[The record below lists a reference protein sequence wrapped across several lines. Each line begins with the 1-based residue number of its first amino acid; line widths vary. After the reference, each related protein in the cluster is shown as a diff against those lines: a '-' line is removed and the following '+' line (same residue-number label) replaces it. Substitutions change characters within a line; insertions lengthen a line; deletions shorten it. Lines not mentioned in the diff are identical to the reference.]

1 MNFFRRSL
9 TSRFG
14 QSAAMLAAGLLLTI
28 GASQHAEAQ
37 EGKTVKSVD
46 VQYVGYQ
53 TVAKDRI
60 LSSTSTRVGDKLS
73 LAVVDEDVQ
82 NLYKSGDVENVK
94 VLAENVSGGVAL
106 IYVVQT
112 RAVYGGAQFAG
123 NTVVD
128 TNKLKRQVDL
138 RVNSPIDEEALK
150 TARED
155 MQEIYRK
162 KGFSEA
168 TVSYRIGA
176 PTAEGY
182 SVVVFEIDEGTQG
195 VIGNIEFVG
204 NTAFPSARLK
214 EQMTQKEK
222 GPLSFIGDKGA
233 ADAETLAQD
242 VRAIED
248 FYRDNGYLNAKVVNV
263 SRVRSDAKY
272 VDVILT
278 IDEGG
283 TYVVDSLAIN
293 GISVLSMQDDVMP
306 YLRTKAGD
314 KFAGNSLKSDIKL
327 ITDQYGSRG
336 YADAQVIPRL
346 EDAGNGAVRVV
357 IDVTEGRAYRIGQ
370 IHIEGND
377 KTKDHVIRRELP
389 LEPGQP
395 FDTTKT
401 EVTQR
406 RLENMNYFANVE
418 LMPLPTSSL
427 DEKDLLI
434 RVVEKPTGSVN
445 FGAGFSSIDS
455 LTGFFEITQSNFD
468 LFDWPSFSGGGQRFR
483 FSARAGGERQDY
495 SISITEPWAFGHRI
509 ALTTEGYYRDLL
521 FVSDQYDQRNVGG
534 AINLRKSLGEF
545 TYGTVEYRGE
555 NVKITTEPNASPL
568 FMAEAG
574 SFFKSSINVS
584 VVRDTRDNIFLPRT
598 GSKISAGFEFAGLGG
613 DVDDNIF
620 TVQGSKYFNLPYDAI
635 VSFVGRY
642 QYSSDGDHIFTRH
655 FLGGANNL
663 RGFDYRDVG
672 PRDPVSLEVLGG
684 NQAWYG
690 TAEVTVPIVEKIRG
704 ALFYDIGEV
713 SDGPV
718 GSVGGGVN
726 SDWGIGVRMFV
737 LGNAPVR
744 LDYAFPLQADQ
755 FNDEGG
761 RFQFTMGAQF

>member
-1 MNFFRRSL
+1 MIRS
-9 TSRFG
+9 R
-14 QSAAMLAAGLLLTI
+14 QSAAMLAVGFLLSI

-53 TVAKDRI
+53 TVSKQRI
-60 LSSTSTRVGDKLS
+60 LSNTSTRVGDKLS
-73 LAVVDEDVQ
+73 LSVVDDDVQ

-94 VLAENVSGGVAL
+94 VLADEVSGGVAL

-112 RAVYGGAQFAG
+112 RAVFGGVQFTG
-123 NTVVD
+123 NTVIA

-138 RVNSPIDEEALK
+138 EVNSPIDEEALK
-150 TARED
+150 TGRQD
-155 MQEIYRK
+155 IQELYRK

-182 SVVVFEIDEGTQG
+182 SVVVYVIDEGTQG
-195 VIGNIEFVG
+195 VIRNIEFVG
-204 NTAFPSARLK
+204 NTAFTSSRLK
-214 EQMTQKEK
+214 DQMTQKEK
-222 GPLSFIGDKGA
+222 SPLSFLGETGA

-263 SRVRSDAKY
+263 SRVRADAKY

-283 TYVVDSLAIN
+283 TYIVDSLAIN
-293 GISVLSMQDDVMP
+293 GVSVLSMQDDILP

-314 KFAGNSLKSDIKL
+314 KFAGSYLKSDLKL
-327 ITDQYGSRG
+327 INDQYGSRG
-336 YADAQVIPRL
+336 YADAQVVPGL
-346 EDAGNGAVRVV
+346 EDAGNGAVKVV
-357 IDVTEGRAYRIGQ
+357 IDVTEGRSYRIGQ

-401 EVTQR
+401 DVTQR
-406 RLENMNYFANVE
+406 RLENMNYFASVE
-418 LMPLPTSSL
+418 LMPLPTSYL

-434 RVVEKPTGSVN
+434 RVVEKPTGSIN

-455 LTGFFEITQSNFD
+455 LTGFFEVSQSNFD
-468 LFDWPSFSGGGQRFR
+468 LFDPWNFAGGGQRFR
-483 FSARAGGERQDY
+483 LSVRAGSERQDY

-534 AINLRKSLGEF
+534 AISLRKSLGEF

-555 NVKITTEPNASPL
+555 NVKITTESNSSPA
-568 FMAEAG
+568 FMREVG
-574 SFFKSSINVS
+574 SFFKSSVDIG
-584 VVRDTRDNIFLPRT
+584 VVRDTRDNIFLPRE

-620 TVQGSKYFNLPYDAI
+620 TLQGSKYYNLPFNDAI

-642 QYSSDGDHIFTRH
+642 QYSSSGNHIFTRH

-672 PRDPVSLEVLGG
+672 PRDPVSLETLGG

-726 SDWGIGVRMFV
+726 SDWGVGVRMFV
-737 LGNAPVR
+737 LGSAPVR
-744 LDYAFPLQADQ
+744 LDYAFPIQADQ